1 MKAEQELELQAYLDG
16 ELSERAARRVADW
29 MAKDPEARTLAAE
42 LRMTKAALAGNDP
55 ELAVPETRD
64 FYWSTIRRAIE
75 SLVPAEPNP
84 DLGWLLAW
92 RRYLVPLSSL
102 ALVAILA
109 VGIARF
115 SGITGSRDPWMNL
128 TEVES
133 LSDHITSHSFRSRS
147 ENVFVVWISPQDQ
160 VQEETPATEE
170 EDDIVIQ

>member
-29 MAKDPEARTLAAE
+29 MTKDPEAQRLAAE
-42 LRMTKAALAGNDP
+42 LRMTQTALAGKEP
-55 ELAVPETRD
+55 ELAVPEGRD
-64 FYWSTIRRAIE
+64 FYWSKIRRAIE
-75 SLVPAEPNP
+75 SAQPAERKP

-109 VGIARF
+109 IGIARF
-115 SGITGSRDPWMNL
+115 SGLTGREDPWMNL

-133 LSDHITSHSFRSRS
+133 LSEHMTSHSFRSRS

-160 VQEETPATEE
+160 VQEETPPTEE

>member
-29 MAKDPEARTLAAE
+29 MAMDPEAQTLAAE
-42 LRMTKAALAGNDP
+42 LRMTKTALAGNDP
-55 ELAVPETRD
+55 ELAVPESRD
-64 FYWSTIRRAIE
+64 FYWSKIRRVIE
-75 SLVPAEPNP
+75 SAPPAEPNP
-84 DLGWLLAW
+84 DPGWLVAW
-92 RRYLVPLSSL
+92 RKYLVPLSSL

-109 VGIARF
+109 IGIARF

-133 LSDHITSHSFRSRS
+133 LSEHIASHTFRSRS

-160 VQEETPATEE
+160 VPEETPATEE

>member
-1 MKAEQELELQAYLDG
+1 MKPEQTLELQACLDG

-29 MAKDPEARTLAAE
+29 MAKDPEAQSLAAE
-42 LRMTKAALAGNDP
+42 LRMTKTALAGNDP
-55 ELAVPETRD
+55 ELAVPESRD
-64 FYWSTIRRAIE
+64 FYWSKIRRVIGSAG
-75 SLVPAEPNP
+75 PAEHNP
-84 DLGWLLAW
+84 DLGWLFAW
-92 RRYLVPLSSL
+92 RRYLLPLSSL

-109 VGIARF
+109 IGIARF
-115 SGITGSRDPWMNL
+115 SGLTGSEDPWMNL

-133 LSDHITSHSFRSRS
+133 LSGHFTSHSFRSRS